1 MKKKKLKQT
10 HGSAHLLQ
18 YRSKIREGSPEEI
31 RVTMEE
37 RIVTET
43 SFDPG
48 VKDRGSDRCACT
60 HLHQ

>member
-37 RIVTET
+37 RIC
-43 SFDPG
+43 
-48 VKDRGSDRCACT
+48 DRDEF
-60 HLHQ
+60 